1 MIALHTE
8 RLLIRDHTKDD
19 FEGLYRLLTDEQA
32 MYFLD
37 DLRAGS
43 SEDARANLEVA
54 MGEAKKPEEERECY
68 FFAIA
73 LKASSDE
80 AQPSGSYV
88 GEIGYTVKARTSQG
102 KLVEM
107 GYFILPEFWNQGI
120 VTEAVDRVMSFAFE
134 ENDVWKIELGC
145 NKGNQGSERVMIK
158 SGMTKEGELV
168 DHTWLD
174 QRLWNRV
181 LYRMLKSE
189 WLERKAK
196 VTVINPESQVTL

>member
-8 RLLIRDHTKDD
+8 RLLIRDHKKED
-19 FEGLYRLLTDEQA
+19 FEGLYRLVTDEKA

-37 DLRAGS
+37 DLRARS
-43 SEDARANLEVA
+43 SEDAWANLEVA
-54 MGEAKKPEEERECY
+54 MGEAKKSEGERECY
-68 FFAIA
+68 FFTIA

-80 AQPSGSYV
+80 TQESGSYV

-120 VTEAVDRVMSFAFE
+120 VTEAVDRVMKFAFE
-134 ENDVWKIELGC
+134 ENGVWKIELGC
-145 NKGNQGSERVMIK
+145 NKGNLGSERVMIK

-174 QRLWNRV
+174 NRLWNRV
-181 LYRMLKSE
+181 CYRMLKTE
-189 WLERKAK
+189 WADGKF
-196 VTVINPESQVTL
+196 ESKNGQR